1 MQIYAVQLFV
11 FSSNIFQ
18 SLFWGDFV
26 WSLEELEHCFSFL
39 YRLWLAVN
47 VLTVPADHSTTL
59 RVGNASSVNPGLT
72 RMRLD
77 RWHANRA
84 LSVQA
89 GRVSPRPLVP
99 DLWRIAKRGVQQAG
113 TLMRRMRCVGP
124 VGTGTT
130 NLRKESSPASAVTV
144 DSPHAPRRPCL
155 PQSAGRSAS
164 QACSLDRLDRVSPV
178 LVELTAPRAFTLPVS
193 AVQLT
198 VPLWDLVPLQL
209 RNAHCPSVLL
219 APSCPT

>member
-1 MQIYAVQLFV
+1 MQFRDLFFRQM
-11 FSSNIFQ
+11 FSRVC
-18 SLFWGDFV
+18 FWDFV
-26 WSLEELEHCFSFL
+26 WSLEGHEHYSSFL

-47 VLTVPADHSTTL
+47 VLTVPADLCTTS

-84 LSVQA
+84 PSVQA
-89 GRVSPRPLVP
+89 GRASPRPPVP
-99 DLWRIAKRGVQQAG
+99 GLWRIARRGVQQAG
-113 TLMRRMRCVGP
+113 TLMRRMKCAGP

-130 NLRKESSPASAVTV
+130 SPRKESSPASAVTV

-155 PQSAGRSAS
+155 PQSVGRSAS
-164 QACSLDRLDRVSPV
+164 QACSLDRLDPVSHV

-198 VPLWDLVPLQL
+198 APLWDLVPLLL
-209 RNAHCPSVLL
+209 RNALCPSVSL
-219 APSCPT
+219 APSSPT